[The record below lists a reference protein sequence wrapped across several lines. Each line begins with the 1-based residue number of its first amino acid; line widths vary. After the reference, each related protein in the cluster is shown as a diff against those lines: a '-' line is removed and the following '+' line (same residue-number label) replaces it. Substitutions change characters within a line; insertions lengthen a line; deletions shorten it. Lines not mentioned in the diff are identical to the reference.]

1 MKKLFFF
8 SALLL
13 LGCKKPDNVQRMEVL
28 LHGDWHG
35 VEITNHLIA
44 PGLFDT
50 LHPHN
55 TSDLISSFDTLNGTF
70 IVDSLGK
77 TLDSASLTIDSD
89 SVITVIGADNAVDWS
104 FDRKL
109 IIDIGLPIL
118 ADLESKFTGN
128 QKFKILEINEEELI
142 LYFDEI
148 VPISYQGFTADIEL
162 RHTQYWHK

>member
-8 SALLL
+8 TALLL

-35 VEITNHLIA
+35 VEITNRLIA

>member
-1 MKKLFFF
+1 MKKLFFL